1 MKIKI
6 INPVPDLEK
15 ETVEAMRRYLAA
27 SLEAGTC
34 IEFEPVARGFR
45 SIETEAQGV
54 INGAEIL
61 RLVVKAQRED
71 CDGIFINC
79 FDDPALIGARE
90 LSRKTGAGPLWRVS
104 SLCIYDQ

>member
-34 IEFEPVARGFR
+34 IEFEPVARAFVPSG
-45 SIETEAQGV
+45 TEAQV
-54 INGAEIL
+54 
-61 RLVVKAQRED
+61 
-71 CDGIFINC
+71 
-79 FDDPALIGARE
+79 
-90 LSRKTGAGPLWRVS
+90 
-104 SLCIYDQ
+104 